1 MYDVKARKIKMKI
14 GQIWENFGLLF
25 LFVIVI
31 TIFSI
36 LSPTFR
42 TYYNFASNFRFSSI
56 IGIGA
61 IGMTFCIMSGDF
73 DISVGS
79 MLALVAVIGSSL
91 VPKIGGIGGVLSA
104 IAIASFLGF
113 INGVF
118 IARLKIPA
126 FITTLGMLFI
136 FRALAFMYTNNT
148 PVYIQDKFWLFMGN
162 GKVHG
167 IPFAVIVMIVCY
179 LSAFLLLRKS
189 PFGRYIIAIGTNKRA
204 AMLSGINVDSVKIV
218 IFTLLGFFVGIASV
232 VNSAILGSAN
242 PGLMG
247 QGYEFQVITAVVLGG
262 TSLKGGNGSIG
273 GAFIAAMI
281 LTYFKNGLG
290 LLQVSSYWQYI
301 AVGLILI
308 LAVTLNRM
316 KYTLLGQVEV

>member
-1 MYDVKARKIKMKI
+1 MYDVKAKKVKMKI
-14 GQIWENFGLLF
+14 GQLWENFGLLF
-25 LFVIVI
+25 LFVVVI

-42 TYYNFASNFRFSSI
+42 TYYNFANNFRFSSL

-61 IGMTFCIMSGDF
+61 VGMTFCIMSGDF
-73 DISVGS
+73 DISIGS

-91 VPKIGGIGGVLSA
+91 IPKIGGIGGVLST
-104 IAIASFLGF
+104 IVIASFLGF
-113 INGVF
+113 VNGVF
-118 IARLKIPA
+118 IAKLKIPA
-126 FITTLGMLFI
+126 FITTLGMLFV
-136 FRALAFMYTNNT
+136 FRALAFMYTNNA

-167 IPFAVIVMIVCY
+167 IPFAAIVMTVCY
-179 LSAFLLLRKS
+179 LGAFLLLRKS

-204 AMLSGINVDSVKIV
+204 AMLSGINVDNVKII
-218 IFTLLGFFVGIASV
+218 IFTLLGFFIGVASV
-232 VNSAILGSAN
+232 VTSANLGSAN

-290 LLQVSSYWQYI
+290 LLQVSSYWQYV